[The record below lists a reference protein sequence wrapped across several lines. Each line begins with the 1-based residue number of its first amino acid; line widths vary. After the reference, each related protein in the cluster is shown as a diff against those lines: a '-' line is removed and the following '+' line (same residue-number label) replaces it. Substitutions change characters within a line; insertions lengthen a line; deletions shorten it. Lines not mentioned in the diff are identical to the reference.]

1 MMNNDSG
8 LSTVQF
14 ALLTAI
20 AVIVLV
26 LAVVNTLAFNANIEQ
41 RQLFNNRQ
49 QHIAQSQKLRQVGTE
64 LVKTMAQVAATK
76 QDQPLTDLLA
86 GFGITFKAKPA
97 EQADE

>member
-1 MMNNDSG
+1 MNSDSG

-20 AVIVLV
+20 ATIVLI
-26 LAVVNTLAFNANIEQ
+26 LAVVNTLAFNANVEQ
-41 RQLFNNRQ
+41 RQLFSNRQ

-86 GFGITFKAKPA
+86 GFGITFKSKTA
-97 EQADE
+97 EPADE

>member
-1 MMNNDSG
+1 MNNDSG
-8 LSTVQF
+8 LNTVQF

-26 LAVVNTLAFNANIEQ
+26 LAVVNSLAFNANAEQ
-41 RQLFNNRQ
+41 RQLFNSRQ

-97 EQADE
+97 EQTDE